1 MSRSFCVRP
10 RVCEFSLPSPP
21 SADSWPPGH
30 SGANSFAS
38 HHPRRIYRPW
48 RATTYYASQNLTA
61 HGRWPARAGYWPVTR
76 CATRTHCFGQLSPP
90 AGESAARRRI
100 SSGVYPVMQVNVRIA
115 RRRSCTSHAAAY
127 AALPPSVTA
136 PRRGL
141 VRPVVFDPGC
151 GPSCAPARGSDV
163 DQLRRAPQS
172 RRHAYALSRA
182 LAYTL
187 AHCAISPDGF
197 TGTGVGPECRRR
209 HRLDAARRDAFHARR
224 ATLSPDGH
232 SLYWYEL
239 TLVNGTVSST
249 LPAEAGYLDVA
260 SHRFTRIG
268 VASLP
273 KCFGASCQDS
283 PGPYYLDCCQTD
295 GRYLIADSAGYPGP
309 DCGGCYWSYDLRTGD
324 LREVVDGNHFPLIS
338 TTLLDHGVFVFS
350 SQMGIGV
357 ADLAAHTLK
366 QLAGTTNGASARRV
380 RLALCGLWHASRRTA
395 TDDDSHTVAGLRC
408 RNGRDD
414 RLAAGDRQHPC
425 ARRQQPLLRRQCCGL
440 LDIDPDAR

>member
-1 MSRSFCVRP
+1 MV
-10 RVCEFSLPSPP
+10 SPAQAWGP
-21 SADSWPPGH
+21 NA
-30 SGANSFAS
+30 AV
-38 HHPRRIYRPW
+38 
-48 RATTYYASQNLTA
+48 ATVSTQ
-61 HGRWPARAGYWPVTR
+61 
-76 CATRTHCFGQLSPP
+76 
-90 AGESAARRRI
+90 
-100 SSGVYPVMQVNVRIA
+100 
-115 RRRSCTSHAAAY
+115 
-127 AALPPSVTA
+127 
-136 PRRGL
+136 
-141 VRPVVFDPGC
+141 
-151 GPSCAPARGSDV
+151 
-163 DQLRRAPQS
+163 
-172 RRHAYALSRA
+172 
-182 LAYTL
+182 
-187 AHCAISPDGF
+187 
-197 TGTGVGPECRRR
+197 
-209 HRLDAARRDAFHARR
+209 LDATHFMPG

-366 QLAGTTNGASARRV
+366 QLAGTTNGAQLDAFAWPYVVYGMPPDAQQQTSRLPHRCRSTMSQRARRPP
-380 RLALCGLWHASRRTA
+380 CRR
-395 TDDDSHTVAGLRC
+395 
-408 RNGRDD
+408 
-414 RLAAGDRQHPC
+414 
-425 ARRQQPLLRRQCCGL
+425 
-440 LDIDPDAR
+440 